1 MFYRAL
7 YCFLFLRRNFSR
19 NESESLFLL
28 GKKRRKTCVTRKRK
42 SSRLSLL
49 GIHFSVIIFYHLY
62 LYYSYNVYC
71 STKYR
76 SLTYFKVPLMSLTAL
91 TLLMRSLL
99 RVLFTRTII
108 TFFLILLTCTPP
120 LVIAKYT
127 HLILEMLITTDHI
140 SVEQTLNS
148 SQSSI

>member
-19 NESESLFLL
+19 NELESLFLL

-49 GIHFSVIIFYHLY
+49 GIHFSVIIFYHVY
-62 LYYSYNVYC
+62 LYYSCNVYC

-91 TLLMRSLL
+91 TLLMCSLL

>member
-49 GIHFSVIIFYHLY
+49 GIHFSVIIFYHVY

-71 STKYR
+71 PTKYR
-76 SLTYFKVPLMSLTAL
+76 SLTYFKVPLISLTAL

-99 RVLFTRTII
+99 PVLFTCTII
-108 TFFLILLTCTPP
+108 TFFLIRLTPP

>member
-49 GIHFSVIIFYHLY
+49 GIHFSVIIFYHVY

-71 STKYR
+71 PTKYR
-76 SLTYFKVPLMSLTAL
+76 SLTYFKVPLISLTAL

-99 RVLFTRTII
+99 PVLFTRTII
-108 TFFLILLTCTPP
+108 TFFLIRLTPP

>member
-49 GIHFSVIIFYHLY
+49 GIHFSVIIFYHVY
-62 LYYSYNVYC
+62 LYYSNNVYC
-71 STKYR
+71 PTKYR
-76 SLTYFKVPLMSLTAL
+76 SLTYFKVPLISLTAL

-99 RVLFTRTII
+99 PVLFTRTII
-108 TFFLILLTCTPP
+108 TFFLIRLTPP

-140 SVEQTLNS
+140 YVEQTLSS

>member
-49 GIHFSVIIFYHLY
+49 GIHFSVIIFYHVY

-71 STKYR
+71 PTKYR
-76 SLTYFKVPLMSLTAL
+76 SLTYFKVPLISLTAL
-91 TLLMRSLL
+91 TLLMRSFFACFIYSTTTTTTTTLY
-99 RVLFTRTII
+99 FTPNIQDI
-108 TFFLILLTCTPP
+108 KI
-120 LVIAKYT
+120 YNNS
-127 HLILEMLITTDHI
+127 TDNDRG
-140 SVEQTLNS
+140 VGCPK
-148 SQSSI
+148 

>member
-7 YCFLFLRRNFSR
+7 YCFVFLRRNFSR
-19 NESESLFLL
+19 NELESLFLL

-49 GIHFSVIIFYHLY
+49 GIHFSVIIFYHVY

-71 STKYR
+71 PTKYR
-76 SLTYFKVPLMSLTAL
+76 SLTYFKVPLISLTAL
-91 TLLMRSLL
+91 TLLTRSLL
-99 RVLFTRTII
+99 RVLCTRTII
-108 TFFLILLTCTPP
+108 IFFLIRLTPP

-140 SVEQTLNS
+140 SIEQTLNS

>member
-7 YCFLFLRRNFSR
+7 YCFLFLWRNFSR
-19 NESESLFLL
+19 NELESLFLL
-28 GKKRRKTCVTRKRK
+28 GKKGRKTCVTRKRK

-49 GIHFSVIIFYHLY
+49 GIHFSVIIFYHVY

-71 STKYR
+71 PTKYR
-76 SLTYFKVPLMSLTAL
+76 SLTYFKVPLISLTAL

-99 RVLFTRTII
+99 RVLCTRTRI
-108 TFFLILLTCTPP
+108 TFFLIRLTPP

-127 HLILEMLITTDHI
+127 NLILEMLITTDHI

>member
-49 GIHFSVIIFYHLY
+49 GIHFSVVIFYHVY

-71 STKYR
+71 PTKYR
-76 SLTYFKVPLMSLTAL
+76 SLTYFKVPLISLTAL
-91 TLLMRSLL
+91 TLLMRSFFACFIYSTTTTTTTTLY
-99 RVLFTRTII
+99 FTPNIQDI
-108 TFFLILLTCTPP
+108 KI
-120 LVIAKYT
+120 YNNS
-127 HLILEMLITTDHI
+127 TD
-140 SVEQTLNS
+140 NDRGAGCPK
-148 SQSSI
+148 

>member
-19 NESESLFLL
+19 NELESLFLL

-49 GIHFSVIIFYHLY
+49 GIHFSVIIFYHVY

-71 STKYR
+71 PTKYR
-76 SLTYFKVPLMSLTAL
+76 SLTYFKVPLISLTAL

-99 RVLFTRTII
+99 RVLCTRI
-108 TFFLILLTCTPP
+108 TTTSFVKRLTPSLIL
-120 LVIAKYT
+120 IANYA
-127 HLILEMLITTDHI
+127 HIILEMLILPTI
-140 SVEQTLNS
+140 FL
-148 SQSSI
+148 